1 MGTSTGGGECSL
13 SGGSSHTITQMRPRP
28 ERLQRLPQQYFVAL
42 LGRVAAA
49 AAQAGPPL
57 VDLGRGNPETGPP
70 PHVIEALRGSALEQT
85 VHGYAP
91 IRGLARTREAIA
103 SRYRDVYGVELDP
116 ETEVALVP
124 GTKTAIVELA
134 LSLCDEGDTLLL
146 PDPYYPDYPS
156 GPALAGAVIELLPL
170 QAPDWAPDLDA
181 APNAAALYLNYP
193 SNPCAVCVPPG
204 TFESA
209 VRWAQRS
216 GGAVVHDAAYMDL
229 IYDGRKPQSFLAT
242 PGAKDIGV
250 EMWSMSKTY
259 GMAGWRVGFVLG
271 NAEIVERINLLND
284 HNRVGIFTPL
294 QAATIAALEGPQDS
308 VDERVDA
315 DARRRDV
322 IASALP
328 EPIVCE
334 GTFFVWLRLPE
345 GLTAESLLLEHRVAV
360 APGEGFGPSGAG
372 WARLSLAVSDELVEL
387 GAERLQRAF
396 AAVAA

>member
-1 MGTSTGGGECSL
+1 MN
-13 SGGSSHTITQMRPRP
+13 GGSSHTIPQVRPRP

-42 LGRVAAA
+42 LGRVSAA
-49 AAQAGPPL
+49 AAQEGPPL

-70 PHVIEALRGSALEQT
+70 PHVVEALRSSALEPD

-91 IRGLARTREAIA
+91 IRGLPRTKEAIA
-103 SRYRDVYGVELDP
+103 ARYRDVYGVELDP
-116 ETEVALVP
+116 LTEVALVP

-134 LSLCDEGDTLLL
+134 LSLCDEGDTLLV

-156 GPALAGAVIELLPL
+156 GPALAGARMETVALRPAEG
-170 QAPDWAPDLDA
+170 WSPDLDV
-181 APNAAALYLNYP
+181 APEAAALYLNYP
-193 SNPCAVCVPPG
+193 SNPCAVCAPEG

-209 VRWAQRS
+209 VRWAERT
-216 GGAVVHDAAYMDL
+216 GGAVVHDAAYMD
-229 IYDGRKPQSFLAT
+229 IVYDGRKPQSFLAT
-242 PGAKDIGV
+242 RGAKDVGV

-284 HNRVGIFTPL
+284 HNRVGIFAPM

-308 VDERVDA
+308 VAERVDA
-315 DARRRDV
+315 YARRRDV
-322 IASALP
+322 LADALP

-345 GLTAESLLLEHRVAV
+345 GLTAETLLREHRVAV
-360 APGEGFGPSGAG
+360 APGEGFGASGAG
-372 WARLSLAVSDELVEL
+372 WARLSLAVSDETIQL